1 MDRQGSLD
9 ADKEALERKVMVS
22 IEQPFLTGYISR
34 HFKTEILEGKAL
46 YYCLAPVKISW
57 PIVQGHLDIQLTP
70 QEDGT
75 LHEADSDGRLE
86 RLQKLRQILDEDVI
100 GVANGRVSAESS
112 SSVSSSMPTR
122 VLDLG
127 TSEGDLDD
135 NIRLLETTSFEP
147 SEIVGFRW
155 VALSHRWGTLP
166 QFKTLKANLQKHYE
180 RIAFGALPKTFQDA
194 VLVTRGLGLKY
205 LWIDSLCIV
214 QDDKDDWS
222 REALR
227 MGNIY
232 RDSFSTIAAHT
243 AADSAAGFL
252 RSSLALP
259 ESVCL
264 GGASGSPQ
272 DIAFYVTLPFDFVM
286 DVDNSALSKRAW
298 VLQERLLPTRIIHFT
313 PSRIYIESSGTLG
326 TVSEY
331 GERIVSE
338 STRSTRPAL
347 TGLCFPP
354 KESPLN
360 WLDIVERY

>member
-1 MDRQGSLD
+1 MTSWPLDESNDDDEISIGLDGLPKIDSSSKLCTTCLKMTLPKLQSARYHDHKHYSALKSSASHCPMCKMMLTGLEKAWAVESQEMDRQGSLD

-205 LWIDSLCIV
+205 L
-214 QDDKDDWS
+214 
-222 REALR
+222 
-227 MGNIY
+227 
-232 RDSFSTIAAHT
+232 
-243 AADSAAGFL
+243 
-252 RSSLALP
+252 
-259 ESVCL
+259 
-264 GGASGSPQ
+264 
-272 DIAFYVTLPFDFVM
+272 
-286 DVDNSALSKRAW
+286 
-298 VLQERLLPTRIIHFT
+298 
-313 PSRIYIESSGTLG
+313 
-326 TVSEY
+326 
-331 GERIVSE
+331 
-338 STRSTRPAL
+338 
-347 TGLCFPP
+347 
-354 KESPLN
+354 
-360 WLDIVERY
+360 